1 MGFLTPCFEIF
12 DMRFKGEF
20 CIPNQTKK
28 FSFFYKLDMV
38 IVQFQNRIQ
47 AFSIR
52 AKMHGYGLILGNSK
66 TVFESP
72 FF

>member
-1 MGFLTPCFEIF
+1 
-12 DMRFKGEF
+12 MRFKGEF

-28 FSFFYKLDMV
+28 FRFFYKLYRV
-38 IVQFQNRIQ
+38 AVQFRNKVHL
-47 AFSIR
+47 FFYGD
-52 AKMHGYGLILGNSK
+52 KMHGYGLILGNGK